1 METKDSLIL
10 AVDTASSCSSIA
22 LTRGG
27 GADGILQASL
37 RLNSKLTH
45 SRRLLSGIDWLL
57 EENGTTLADVDG
69 FAVGL
74 GPGSFTGLRI
84 GMATMKGLA
93 SAINRPLLGVSTL
106 DGLACC
112 CSGDTPL
119 CALLDARKQE
129 VYRRWYE
136 KDSVGIYRE
145 NGPIAA
151 LSPAAFAD
159 EITGPCQLVG
169 DGIAAL
175 GEEFWRRAGRHP
187 SITPLP
193 VQTVD
198 ASAIGFLC
206 AEQLARGEV
215 LDLESAVPLYVR
227 ASDAELSLKKK
238 ERMAQ

>member
-1 METKDSLIL
+1 M
-10 AVDTASSCSSIA
+10 
-22 LTRGG
+22 
-27 GADGILQASL
+27 LQASL

-57 EENGTTLADVDG
+57 EENGVGLADVDG
-69 FAVGL
+69 FGVGL

-93 SAINRPLLGVSTL
+93 SAMDSPLLGVSTL

-129 VYRRWYE
+129 VYRRWYQ
-136 KDSVGIYRE
+136 KDRAGIYRE

-159 EITGPCQLVG
+159 EITAPCQLVG

-175 GEEFWRRAGRHP
+175 GDEFWQSVGKHV
-187 SITPLP
+187 SVTPLP
-193 VQTVD
+193 MQTVD

-206 AEQLARGEV
+206 AEQLLREEE

-238 ERMAQ
+238 ESMAK

>member
-1 METKDSLIL
+1 MEASESLIL

-27 GADGILQASL
+27 WEGGTQYASV
-37 RLNSKLTH
+37 RLNSRLTH

-57 EENGTTLADVDG
+57 GENGTSLSDVDG

-93 SAINRPLLGVSTL
+93 SAMHRPLLGVSTL

-129 VYRRWYE
+129 VYRRWYQ
-136 KDSVGIYRE
+136 KDSSGIYRE

-159 EITGPCQLVG
+159 EITAPCQLVG
-169 DGIAAL
+169 DGTAAL
-175 GEEFWRRAGRHP
+175 GEAFWKRAGKDVC
-187 SITPLP
+187 IAPLP
-193 VQTVD
+193 VQTID

-206 AEQLARGEV
+206 AEQLLRGEE

-238 ERMAQ
+238 ETMGQ